1 MRFRSKRIDPETGRM
16 SVEKLRKIRMGP
28 EVYARIEKLAERGV
42 DTQSLVSALLE
53 VAESAAPEIKAD
65 LDRRAS
71 RMLRQHRRSDRKF
84 HRRIR
89 KLWGPPLDALYE
101 VYVCTEELGWGL
113 QALHKDEADATTE
126 ALASLHSRAC
136 LVTREI
142 HSLLSNGFSMAAAS
156 RARTLHE
163 TAVIAT
169 VIGFQ
174 CDEPS
179 AADVAVRYLK
189 HEITDLARDYR
200 AAADAG
206 KNVDP
211 SEMESI
217 ENELNQCVTE
227 YGRIFMRDYGWAAP
241 LFPTVNPAK
250 GRINFAMLEALAETG
265 LSRLDYRLQSHHVH
279 ASAITMA
286 LHSYEKNGQT
296 LRITG
301 PSIGNFADAAIASL
315 NALLVTTSAFVVN
328 ASSEYPDVMDIVSLI
343 ALRELTYSAINAF
356 SDRQEEL
363 DRRDS
368 L

>member
-1 MRFRSKRIDPETGRM
+1 
-16 SVEKLRKIRMGP
+16 
-28 EVYARIEKLAERGV
+28 
-42 DTQSLVSALLE
+42 
-53 VAESAAPEIKAD
+53 
-65 LDRRAS
+65 
-71 RMLRQHRRSDRKF
+71 MLRQHRRSDRKF
-84 HRRIR
+84 RRRIR

-136 LVTREI
+136 LVMRESI
-142 HSLLSNGFSMAAAS
+142 LFCPTGFPWLQNLALAP
-156 RARTLHE
+156 LHE
-163 TAVIAT
+163 TAVIST

-179 AADVAVRYLK
+179 TADVAVRYLR
-189 HEITDLARDYR
+189 HEIADLARDYR

-211 SEMESI
+211 SEIESI
-217 ENELNQCVTE
+217 ENELNQCIAE

-241 LFPTVNPAK
+241 LFPTMNPEK
-250 GRINFAMLEALAETG
+250 GRIDFAMLETLAETG

-286 LHSYEKNGQT
+286 LHLYEKNGQT

-301 PSIGNFADAAIASL
+301 PSIGNFADAAVASL

>member
-1 MRFRSKRIDPETGRM
+1 MRFHSRRIDPETGRI
-16 SVEKLRKIRMGP
+16 SIEELRKGRMGP
-28 EVYARIEKLAERGV
+28 EVYARIEKLAEKGV
-42 DTQSLVSALLE
+42 DTQALISALLE
-53 VAESAAPEIKAD
+53 VAESTAPEIKVK
-65 LDRRAS
+65 LDRRAP

-84 HRRIR
+84 RRRIR

-101 VYVCTEELGWGL
+101 AYVCTEELGWGL
-113 QALHKDEADATTE
+113 QALYKDQTDATTE
-126 ALASLHSRAC
+126 ALSSLHSRAC
-136 LVTREI
+136 LVMREI
-142 HSLLSNGFSMAAAS
+142 HTLLSNGFSMAAAS

-163 TAVIAT
+163 TAVIAS

-179 AADVAVRYLK
+179 AADVPVRYLR
-189 HEITDLARDYR
+189 HEIADLARDYKL
-200 AAADAG
+200 AAEAG

-211 SEMESI
+211 SEMKSI
-217 ENELNQCVTE
+217 ENELNQYVAE
-227 YGRIFMRDYGWAAP
+227 YGPIFARDYGWAAP
-241 LFPTVNPAK
+241 LFPAEK
-250 GRINFAMLEALAETG
+250 RRITFLMLEKLAETG
-265 LSRLDYRLQSHHVH
+265 LSRLDYSLQSHHVH

-286 LHSYEKNGQT
+286 FHRYEKNGQT

-301 PSIGNFADAAIASL
+301 PSIGNLADVAIASL

-343 ALRELTYSAINAF
+343 TLRELIYSAINAF